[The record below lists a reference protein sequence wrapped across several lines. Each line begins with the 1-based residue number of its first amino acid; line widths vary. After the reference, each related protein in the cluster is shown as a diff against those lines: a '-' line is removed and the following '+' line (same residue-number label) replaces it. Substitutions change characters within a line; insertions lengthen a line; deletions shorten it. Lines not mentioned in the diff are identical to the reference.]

1 MRCIRTAAAF
11 LPGLPARLIRT
22 ALSEAAAWEA
32 PRTSS
37 PCLWRKSR
45 SARIMFAR
53 SVASEARLRTRVRSS
68 SVRARAYRLLS
79 SVACLSAAAME
90 ASSTGPYLPRKPSA
104 RASWY
109 TPLTGDDNCVARVT
123 SRARSPELDAG
134 ADRGA
139 RLDPPRAGDPEV
151 SRVKGTPELT
161 GLAFSGERAYG
172 PAIAHAHSDE
182 NCTLPWNLQ
191 TLK

>member
-11 LPGLPARLIRT
+11 LPELPARLIRT

-68 SVRARAYRLLS
+68 SVRARVPPLELRRVFVRGGDGGVVDRAVL
-79 SVACLSAAAME
+79 AQE
-90 ASSTGPYLPRKPSA
+90 ALRESLVVHTLDRRRQLCSP
-104 RASWY
+104 
-109 TPLTGDDNCVARVT
+109 GDI
-123 SRARSPELDAG
+123 
-134 ADRGA
+134 
-139 RLDPPRAGDPEV
+139 PRA
-151 SRVKGTPELT
+151 
-161 GLAFSGERAYG
+161 LA
-172 PAIAHAHSDE
+172 
-182 NCTLPWNLQ
+182 
-191 TLK
+191 

>member
-139 RLDPPRAGDPEV
+139 RLDPPRAGDPEYRA
-151 SRVKGTPELT
+151 SRARQSSPGSPSPASARTGPPSRTPTLT
-161 GLAFSGERAYG
+161 R
-172 PAIAHAHSDE
+172 IALS
-182 NCTLPWNLQ
+182 WNLQ